1 MSLPTSPRHSK
12 PSGTPTADDVLD
24 ALDPEQRQVA
34 ASPSGP
40 MCVLAGAGTG
50 KTRAITH
57 RIAYGVHSGAYQPQR
72 VLAVTFTARAAG
84 EMRTRLRE
92 LGVPGV
98 QARTFHA
105 AALRQLHYF
114 WPQAIGGAAPE
125 VLPHKAS
132 VVAEA
137 CSRLRLQV
145 DRVAVRDLAA
155 EVEWAKVSMLTP
167 ESYAAAARRAG
178 RDPAG
183 LDATAMA
190 RVLQTYEEVKTA
202 RGVIDFEDVLLL
214 TVGILAERDD
224 IARVVRA
231 QYRHFVVDEYQDVN
245 ALQQRLLELW
255 LGERDDVCVVGDAAQ
270 TIYSFTGASPRHLL
284 EFPRRYP
291 TSQVVQLVR
300 NYRSTPQIV
309 ALANL
314 VVRAAHTQRAAHG
327 QGGTSSA
334 DALQLRSQ
342 GQDGPAPTLT
352 AYSDDPSEA
361 TGVAKSIKDLVTRGT
376 PTSQIAVLFRT
387 NAQSE
392 AYESALADA
401 GVAYLVRGG
410 ERFFARKEVRGAI
423 LLMRGAARAD
433 DGAKPLG
440 ELVRDVIAGAGWTQR
455 APTAGGATRERWESL
470 QALVGLAD
478 DFVSGSPQARLTD
491 IVSELDERA
500 AAQHAPTVEGVTLAS
515 LHAAKGLEWDCV
527 FVVGCSDG
535 LIPISMADGL
545 EAIEEERRLLYVGLT
560 RARRELRLSWSAAR
574 NPGGRASRRPSRF
587 LDGAASILGDGARSS
602 ARAAGSAAGKN
613 RGKPVKSPKPA
624 KLSRCRGCGKDL
636 VSAAT
641 RKVGRCQDCPPTY
654 DEATFEALR
663 VWRLV
668 VAGASKVPAYV
679 VFTDATLTAIA
690 ERTPA
695 TAGQLAVISG
705 VGARKLDRYGSDV
718 LAILGGADPVEIAE
732 ISCAATKLAKDVS
745 RS

>member
-1 MSLPTSPRHSK
+1 MSLPDSR
-12 PSGTPTADDVLD
+12 PSVAPTADDILD

-57 RIAYGVHSGAYQPQR
+57 RIAYGVVSGAYQPQR

-84 EMRTRLRE
+84 EMRTRLRD

-114 WPQAIGGAAPE
+114 WPQAIGGASPE

-167 ESYAAAARRAG
+167 ETYAATARRAG

-214 TVGILAERDD
+214 TVGILAERED
-224 IARVVRA
+224 IARVVRS

-245 ALQQRLLELW
+245 SLQQRLLDLW
-255 LGERDDVCVVGDAAQ
+255 VGGRDDVCVVGDAAQ
-270 TIYSFTGASPRHLL
+270 TIYSFTGATPRHLL

-291 TSQVVQLVR
+291 SAQVVQLVR

-314 VVRAAHTQRAAHG
+314 VVSGARGPGRPPA
-327 QGGTSSA
+327 S
-334 DALQLRSQ
+334 DAIQLRAE
-342 GQDGPAPTLT
+342 GPDGPAPSLT
-352 AYSDDPSEA
+352 AHSDDPSEA
-361 TGVAKSIKDLVTRGT
+361 TAVAGAIKALVARGT
-376 PTSQIAVLFRT
+376 PASQVAVLFRT

-401 GVAYLVRGG
+401 DVPYLVRGG

-423 LLMRGAARAD
+423 LLLRGAARAD

-440 ELVRDVIAGAGWTQR
+440 ELVRDVIAGAGWTEQ
-455 APTAGGATRERWESL
+455 APAAGGATRDRWESL
-470 QALVGLAD
+470 QALVALTD
-478 DFVSGSPQARLTD
+478 DLVAGSPQSRLPD
-491 IVSELDERA
+491 VVRELDQRA
-500 AAQHAPTVEGVTLAS
+500 AAQHAPTVQGVTLAS

-535 LIPISMADGL
+535 LIPISMAEGP
-545 EAIEEERRLLYVGLT
+545 EAVEEERRLLYVGLT
-560 RARRELRLSWSAAR
+560 RARRELRLSWSGAR

-587 LDGAASILGDGARSS
+587 LESTTGILGEGARSP
-602 ARAAGSAAGKN
+602 RAGTGAAGKGGASAKST
-613 RGKPVKSPKPA
+613 RQAKPS
-624 KLSRCRGCGKDL
+624 LCRGCGRDL
-636 VSAAT
+636 VGAAS

-654 DEATFEALR
+654 DEAIFEALR
-663 VWRLV
+663 AWRLA
-668 VAGASKVPAYV
+668 VAGATKVPAYV

-695 TAGQLAVISG
+695 TPGQLATISG
-705 VGARKLDRYGSDV
+705 VGARKLERYGSDV
-718 LAILGGADPVEIAE
+718 LAILGGADPVETAE
-732 ISCAATKLAKDVS
+732 ISRAATELAKDPS
-745 RS
+745 LP